1 MERFIAL
8 RYLLGKRLGFAA
20 IITIISIVGVAAGTL
35 LLVVTLSVLNGFET
49 EVKARILG
57 TFAQGRVIKRYGEVI
72 HHPDSLRLEV
82 LKHPGVIE
90 AAPFIMGKGA
100 VENLA
105 IQEGVMIMSV
115 DDSLEQTVTS
125 IQEYLIA
132 GSFSL
137 DSATSLRG
145 RTFPGIVIGKNL
157 AEKLALGVNQEIV
170 TMSLALAEGEVDPE
184 PTMMRFTITGV
195 FETGMYEYDQ
205 NLILI
210 SIASGQKLFLMDG
223 IEGISYRCEDL
234 NQSTI
239 IGEELVEVLGSDSYK
254 FGDWQTQNKSL
265 FQWMKLEKLIGFLVL
280 MVIVLI
286 AALNIITSLIMK
298 IMEKQREI
306 GILMSMGA
314 TRSSIM
320 KIFMMSGIAI
330 SLIGSTIGTLL
341 GVMLSLL
348 QMHWHIVKIPNDVYF
363 INFLPAEL
371 SAIDVIAIFVAANTI
386 SVLATIY
393 PAWRASKVLPAQALR
408 FD

>member
-1 MERFIAL
+1 
-8 RYLLGKRLGFAA
+8 
-20 IITIISIVGVAAGTL
+20 
-35 LLVVTLSVLNGFET
+35 
-49 EVKARILG
+49 
-57 TFAQGRVIKRYGEVI
+57 
-72 HHPDSLRLEV
+72 
-82 LKHPGVIE
+82 
-90 AAPFIMGKGA
+90 
-100 VENLA
+100 
-105 IQEGVMIMSV
+105 MIMAV
-115 DDSLEQTVTS
+115 DDSLEQTVTT
-125 IQEYLIA
+125 IQDYLIA

-137 DSATSLRG
+137 DSATSIRG
-145 RTFPGIVIGKNL
+145 RTFPGLVIGKNL

-170 TMSLALAEGEVDPE
+170 AMSLALEEGEVDPE

-205 NLILI
+205 NLILM
-210 SIASGQKLFLMDG
+210 SIASGQKLFLIRG
-223 IEGISYRCEDL
+223 IEGISYRCADL

-239 IGEELVEVLGSDSYK
+239 IGEELVESLGKESYK

-314 TRSSIM
+314 TRESIM

-330 SLIGSTIGTLL
+330 SLIGSTVGTSL
-341 GVMLSLL
+341 GVAISFL
-348 QMHWHIVKIPNDVYF
+348 QMHYHIIKIPNDVYF

-371 SAIDVIAIFVAANTI
+371 SLIDIVAIFVAANLI
-386 SVLATIY
+386 SLGATIY